1 MILYGILDWF
11 VCILRLEATEEEEDG
26 GGFAGDGLFLVVFC
40 DNIGDATARTV
51 FDAGSQ
57 VEVVKG
63 VE

>member
-1 MILYGILDWF
+1 M
-11 VCILRLEATEEEEDG
+11 CILRLEATEEEEDG